1 MRLQIYSN
9 LINQLPIEQQA
20 IEVNLKNW
28 NKYIPK
34 NYKKTFK
41 GIFCN
46 KDLIIRENTIQISRH
61 DLFKE
66 GEKKNIY
73 RFILMTLMWG
83 YPSGMRGKN
92 IPNILGNIK
101 NIKKHLKRIKSMKS
115 IDWDCELI
123 FIDSIKGLG
132 LSTYSKMLYFLK
144 LKVGKYPCLILD
156 DRLIKVIKNKIF
168 KEFDKREL
176 ENLKKK
182 DYPKYLEIAS
192 NIAKQLR
199 TQPDKI
205 EMFLFVFGNKLKNNG
220 A

>member
-92 IPNILGNIK
+92 IPNILGPIPSGQLYISK
-101 NIKKHLKRIKSMKS
+101 FPFDFKEKHLIYKRTSRRESSAFVAKIEP
-115 IDWDCELI
+115 INRGRRDCRRFCEI
-123 FIDSIKGLG
+123 
-132 LSTYSKMLYFLK
+132 
-144 LKVGKYPCLILD
+144 
-156 DRLIKVIKNKIF
+156 VIK
-168 KEFDKREL
+168 R
-176 ENLKKK
+176 
-182 DYPKYLEIAS
+182 
-192 NIAKQLR
+192 
-199 TQPDKI
+199 
-205 EMFLFVFGNKLKNNG
+205 
-220 A
+220 